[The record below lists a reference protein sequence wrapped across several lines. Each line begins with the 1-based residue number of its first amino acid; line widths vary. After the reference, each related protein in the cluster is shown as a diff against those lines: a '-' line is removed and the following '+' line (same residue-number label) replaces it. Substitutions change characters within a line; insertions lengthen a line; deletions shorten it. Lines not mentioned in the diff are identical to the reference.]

1 MPRQFSDVLRDLR
14 GGMAADE
21 ATDALARVVRM
32 VEETG
37 KPGELTIKLTVRRA
51 SKAALTIRDLITTK
65 LPKEDG
71 NETLMFASTE
81 GSLLRED
88 PRQAKLDL
96 KMAPGVVAPTP
107 AELKQVG

>member
-21 ATDALARVVRM
+21 ATDQLARLVRM

-37 KPGELTIKLTVRRA
+37 KPGEITLKLTVRRA
-51 SKAALTIRDLITTK
+51 SKAALTIRDVISVR
-65 LPKEDG
+65 LPKEDS
-71 NETLMFASTE
+71 NDTLMFASVE

-88 PRQAKLDL
+88 PRQALLDL
-96 KMAPGVVAPTP
+96 KVAPAPDAPTA
-107 AELKQVG
+107 AELKSVG